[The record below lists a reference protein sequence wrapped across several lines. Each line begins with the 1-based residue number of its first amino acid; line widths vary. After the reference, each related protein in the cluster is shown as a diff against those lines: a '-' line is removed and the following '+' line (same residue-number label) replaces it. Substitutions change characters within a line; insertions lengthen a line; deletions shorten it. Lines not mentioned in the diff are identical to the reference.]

1 MKSVV
6 ILVDF
11 ETTIPIHFTK
21 KHVKILEQDT
31 LLTWNLK
38 IEDYKCRNIY
48 LEIEE
53 LDILNIIKQIIQ
65 QNTKIFV
72 TDNGN

>member
-11 ETTIPIHFTK
+11 ETTVSIHFIK

-38 IEDYKCRNIY
+38 IEDYKYRNIFGNRGARY
-48 LEIEE
+48 TQY
-53 LDILNIIKQIIQ
+53 NKT
-65 QNTKIFV
+65 NYSTKY
-72 TDNGN
+72 

>member
-11 ETTIPIHFTK
+11 ETTVPIHFIK